1 MSPAAP
7 VTARARL
14 RGSRAIEGLRPSPAE
29 RGPSPIWLRRDPWLR
44 PGSAGLHPA
53 ASYTSPVV
61 REPSVAGT
69 FYGARA
75 AALSAELDR
84 LLGADPV
91 AGQAS
96 ALGLLVPHAGHVYS
110 GAVAGAVFGRVVIPP
125 KVILIGPNHTG
136 LGEDVALW
144 PGGAWRTPLGEVPVD
159 AALTAALAAGPEVTA
174 DAQAHLR
181 EHSLEVELPF
191 LQRARPDVSMAA
203 LCLSHL
209 AYRDCEALGLLVA
222 RAADAEG
229 ALIVA
234 SSDMSHYVP
243 AARAREL
250 DGRALER
257 LLALDARGL
266 HEVVHRDRITMCGI
280 IPATVMLV
288 AARALGATR
297 AELVRYAHSGEVT
310 GDDRSVVGYA
320 GVIVA

>member
-1 MSPAAP
+1 M
-7 VTARARL
+7 
-14 RGSRAIEGLRPSPAE
+14 
-29 RGPSPIWLRRDPWLR
+29 
-44 PGSAGLHPA
+44 
-53 ASYTSPVV
+53 V

-75 AALSAELDR
+75 AALSAEVDR
-84 LLGADPV
+84 LLGAGPV
-91 AGQAS
+91 AGRAS
-96 ALGLLVPHAGHVYS
+96 ALGLLVPHAGYVYS
-110 GAVAGAVFGRVVIPP
+110 GAVAGAVFGRVAVPP
-125 KVILIGPNHTG
+125 QGDPASARTTPASAD
-136 LGEDVALW
+136 DVALW
-144 PGGAWRTPLGEVPVD
+144 PGGAWRTPLGDVPVD
-159 AALTAALAAGPEVTA
+159 AALTAALAAGPGGRGGPRRRTSASTRSRSSCPSCSAPGRTSPWRRSASRTSPTA
-174 DAQAHLR
+174 
-181 EHSLEVELPF
+181 
-191 LQRARPDVSMAA
+191 
-203 LCLSHL
+203 
-209 AYRDCEALGLLVA
+209 DCEALGLAVA
-222 RAADAEG
+222 RAAEAEG